1 MLEKFEY
8 YFRIIGG
15 KNGRSKYG
23 ISARARAGRVVF
35 SIKEPLL
42 TLKQFTYNGHPP
54 PTTRLKSLSKSL
66 WNCPIN
72 CDYYSILGVKIF
84 KEVWRGRRVKKF
96 VTRVNARRSS
106 RYRQRE
112 SFSEINIELAHAIC
126 PYNVNEWEFM
136 ASLRTQRIVRLPF
149 SFVWW
154 RIHSS

>member
-1 MLEKFEY
+1 MLEKFEH

-23 ISARARAGRVVF
+23 ISARARARRVVF

-84 KEVWRGRRVKKF
+84 KEVWGRGGKEVCDSCQCEAIVTISSKRVLLRDKY
-96 VTRVNARRSS
+96 RAGS
-106 RYRQRE
+106 RYLPIQRQR
-112 SFSEINIELAHAIC
+112 
-126 PYNVNEWEFM
+126 M
-136 ASLRTQRIVRLPF
+136 RIYGIPQDTEDRSPSVFFR
-149 SFVWW
+149 VMENT
-154 RIHSS
+154 

>member
-1 MLEKFEY
+1 MAEVSREY
-8 YFRIIGG
+8 RLVHEHEGSFLAS
-15 KNGRSKYG
+15 KNRCWPWTIYVY
-23 ISARARAGRVVF
+23 RASTDDEVKIV
-35 SIKEPLL
+35 IE
-42 TLKQFTYNGHPP
+42 
-54 PTTRLKSLSKSL
+54 SL

-84 KEVWRGRRVKKF
+84 KEVGGKEVCDSCQCEAIVTISKRVLL
-96 VTRVNARRSS
+96 R
-106 RYRQRE
+106 
-112 SFSEINIELAHAIC
+112 INIELAHAIC